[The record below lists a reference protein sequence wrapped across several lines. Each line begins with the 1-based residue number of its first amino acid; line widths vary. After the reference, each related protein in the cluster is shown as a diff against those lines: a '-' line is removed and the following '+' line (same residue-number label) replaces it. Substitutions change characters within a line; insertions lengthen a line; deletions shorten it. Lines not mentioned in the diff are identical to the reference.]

1 MINQTTRNNFH
12 PDTFKKEQIIRR
24 LRNKAVQYWGLKES
38 EADSLDPL
46 VDMLLGACAVEFER
60 TAQEINSSQSR
71 LLERLAQLMV
81 PEVYTNGR
89 PAHAIMYAKADSA
102 VVKLK
107 PEDQFFAEKEIQ
119 ENNKLVTIPI
129 PFSPVKSF
137 KVFDGAIVYQAAGN
151 KITFYDSPL
160 TKGKI
165 LYAEEKE
172 MLPANTVWLG
182 LRLNSKIASL
192 KGMSFFF
199 DWKNE
204 GDKTKYLPLLSMTRW
219 KMGEDGLELEP
230 GLARK
235 EGKELTGFDA
245 MAELEGNVLQYYQ
258 RNFLTIDPGE
268 HKVNPEKYPK
278 AFEEIFPAEQLKEL
292 KDELV
297 WLKVTFA
304 GLSSQQPLQELFC
317 SINCFPVMNRKLN
330 LSSRPYTLTPNLNII
345 PVQSE
350 DHYLAIRK
358 VYSDTRSYRSL
369 SFKEVREAEDGTYS
383 VRQGGVARFD
393 QRNSSTLLSYL
404 YNLLRDESA
413 AFSAFGHHALSSEIR
428 SLEQGLTRLQM
439 HFLQK
444 LNEQATK
451 CHLLLHT
458 KMPEDVWVE
467 FWSTQG
473 SLANQLPVGKK
484 LTPQTN
490 TSVKR
495 ESLLLLSSSSGGKE
509 PMNESEK
516 LHAYKHTLL
525 TRNRVVTEED
535 IKSACF
541 AELGEKLEKV
551 EIKKGFVKDL
561 SSKKGFVS
569 TLDVVLTP
577 ALEFRKINWREACHE
592 LQAQLERKKMFL
604 TGIQVYAQTE
614 NQEYVSGGR

>member
-1 MINQTTRNNFH
+1 MMNQTIKNNFQ
-12 PDTFKKEQIIRR
+12 PDTFRKEQIMRR

-38 EADSLDPL
+38 EVDSLDPL

-89 PAHAIMYAKADSA
+89 PAHGIMHAKADAA

-107 PEDQFFAEKEIQ
+107 PEDQFFVEKEIQ
-119 ENNKLVTIPI
+119 ENNRLVTIPI
-129 PFSPVKSF
+129 AFSPAKAC
-137 KVFDGAIVYQAAGN
+137 KVFDAAIVCQAAGN
-151 KITFYDSPL
+151 KLTFYDSPL
-160 TKGKI
+160 TKGRSI
-165 LYAEEKE
+165 YTSEKE
-172 MLPANTVWLG
+172 MLSANTLWVG
-182 LRLNSKIASL
+182 LKVNQKIASL

-204 GDKTKYLPLLSMTRW
+204 GDKHKYLPILSMTHW
-219 KMGEDGLELEP
+219 KQGEDLLVLES
-230 GLARK
+230 GFARK
-235 EGKELTGFDA
+235 VEKELSAFDA
-245 MAELEGNVLQYYQ
+245 MAELEGNVVQYYQ
-258 RNFLTIDPGE
+258 RNFLTVGQNE
-268 HKVNPEKYPK
+268 HRLNPLKYPE
-278 AFEEIFPAEQLKEL
+278 AFAKVFPAEQLKEL
-292 KDELV
+292 KEELV
-297 WLKVTFA
+297 WLKVTFS
-304 GLSSQQPLQELFC
+304 GVSSQQTLDELYC

-345 PVQSE
+345 PVHSE
-350 DHYLAIRK
+350 DHFLSIRK

-369 SFKEVREAEDGTYS
+369 SFKEARESEDGTYS
-383 VRQGGVARFD
+383 VRQGAVARFD
-393 QRNSSTLLSYL
+393 QRNSSMLLSYL

-458 KMPEDVWVE
+458 KIPEDVWVE

-473 SLANQLPVGKK
+473 SLANQLPAGKK

-551 EIKKGFVKDL
+551 EVRKGFVKDP
-561 SSKKGFVS
+561 SSKKGFVG

-577 ALEFRKINWREACHE
+577 GREFRKINWQENCAE

-604 TGIQVYAQTE
+604 TGIQVYTTTE
-614 NQEYVSGGR
+614 KQEYVPG